1 MIKILDDWL
10 PIDYVDGV
18 EKLFFKNHP
27 DTGVS
32 VINWHLNS
40 YTVDSKYDTY
50 EQDMREN
57 PHYIDIHQFTHNFY
71 SSEEERSP
79 HIQKIIKILEESK
92 INWIGID
99 RIKAN
104 YVTNISH
111 FKKDKNVVLPHTDVE
126 KEKYTPNNNFVSM
139 IYYVHNTD
147 GDTLFYEKDRKTIM
161 KKVSPKKG
169 RAVIFY
175 SNQHHSFE
183 PPVKNDKRVV
193 INFVVE
199 IGNA

>member
-71 SSEEERSP
+71 SGCQTMS
-79 HIQKIIKILEESK
+79 
-92 INWIGID
+92 
-99 RIKAN
+99 
-104 YVTNISH
+104 SH
-111 FKKDKNVVLPHTDVE
+111 FNNMIMPLLNKFPRVKSLIRVKGNLYPKTDILYHHNDHIDMDFDH
-126 KEKYTPNNNFVSM
+126 KGA
-139 IYYVHNTD
+139 IYYVNSNNGFTVI
-147 GDTLFYEKDRKTIM
+147 GDQKIESVANRMLFFNPQ
-161 KKVSPKKG
+161 VL
-169 RAVIFY
+169 
-175 SNQHHSFE
+175 HHSTTCTNE
-183 PPVKNDKRVV
+183 YARVN
-193 INFVVE
+193 INF
-199 IGNA
+199 NYF